1 MSEVLIF
8 GGTTEGR
15 LLAEFCAEKEIR
27 AAVSVTT
34 DYAAELLPQSDI
46 IRELVGNL
54 DSVQMSSLLKSGD
67 FSVVI
72 DATHPFAQKV
82 SANLRTAC
90 DEVGTRY
97 IRLVRDEETV
107 PQGKLFNNISEI
119 VEYLNHDDRKALITT
134 GGNSLAEYTK
144 VRDFQSRLT
153 VRILPANVA
162 AKRCADLGFHAENVI
177 LEKGPFTVQQ
187 NVEHLKKSG
196 AKILVTKESGEAG
209 GFPEKSEAASLCGAE
224 LLTLRRP
231 PETGRSLEQVKELLE
246 TEFT

>member
-15 LLAEFCAEKEIR
+15 LLAEFCATKGIR

-34 DYAAELLPQSDI
+34 DYGAELLPRSDF

-54 DSVQMSSLLKSGD
+54 DSTQMSFLLKTDD
-67 FSVVI
+67 FSIVI

-82 SANLRTAC
+82 SANLRLAC
-90 DEVGTRY
+90 DEAGLRY
-97 IRLVRDEETV
+97 IRLVRDEEIV
-107 PQGKLFNNISEI
+107 PQGKLFNSISEI

-153 VRILPANVA
+153 VRILPANGA
-162 AKRCADLGFHAENVI
+162 AKRCADLGFHAESYFR
-177 LEKGPFTVQQ
+177 KGTIYC
-187 NVEHLKKSG
+187 S
-196 AKILVTKESGEAG
+196 
-209 GFPEKSEAASLCGAE
+209 
-224 LLTLRRP
+224 
-231 PETGRSLEQVKELLE
+231 
-246 TEFT
+246 TEY

>member
-15 LLAEFCAEKEIR
+15 LLAEFCAEKGIR